1 MNLNILK
8 IIKSESCCKYIV
20 CLYDSIKSI
29 DFSEV
34 YEKKCYMS
42 LSKVNTL
49 MDVKKGDDL
58 YVLDSCNEN
67 NVFYRPKLT
76 KKFVEAKIIMEKITN
91 QYVESYGR
99 ASKNIV
105 NNVCIEH
112 NTYSNNSI
120 KSFEKSIDVANHYLI
135 IAIQKVK
142 VN

>member
-1 MNLNILK
+1 
-8 IIKSESCCKYIV
+8 
-20 CLYDSIKSI
+20 
-29 DFSEV
+29 
-34 YEKKCYMS
+34 MS